1 MTYLNSNQLKQY
13 EDEGFVSPINIF
25 SKEKAKEIRNEIE
38 LIEKIMP
45 EELEK
50 SGRYNA
56 HLISPLLDE
65 VTHNSKILDA
75 VESLI
80 GKNILVCGTTLFI
93 KNPYE
98 KGFVSYHQ
106 DAKYIGLEPHNWV
119 TAWVAI
125 TDSNEKN
132 GCMRMWSGSHKDD
145 LKDHNQMFNEGNLL
159 TRGQTVNNVPKEIP
173 TMMQY
178 NTHINKESMFN
189 TPPVM
194 SIYAVNRSLNWLDS
208 IGGVPEMEIK
218 NRAKAKKLYEEIERN
233 SLFRCPVNQ
242 DDRSMMNIPFVFN
255 DNLDELHFLEFCKD
269 RGLFTLKGHRSVGG
283 FRASIYNAM
292 PEAGVDALVQAM
304 KDYESK

>member
-1 MTYLNSNQLKQY
+1 MSYLTSNQLKQY
-13 EDEGFVSPINIF
+13 EDEGFVSPIDIF

-38 LIEKIMP
+38 LIEKDMP

-65 VTHNSKILDA
+65 VTHNPKILNA

-93 KNPYE
+93 KNPHE

-132 GCMRMWSGSHKDD
+132 GCMRMWSSSHKDN
-145 LKDHNQMFNEGNLL
+145 LKDHDQMFNEGNLL
-159 TRGQTVNNVPKEIP
+159 TRGQTINNVPKEKVKSLVLKAGQMSLHHP
-173 TMMQY
+173 KVV
-178 NTHINKESMFN
+178 HGSELNKSNDRRIGFVIQSYIGTNVKQVLGKNSVQLARGVDNFN
-189 TPPVM
+189 YHKKIGRPK
-194 SIYAVNRSLNWLDS
+194 SLMNNSDLK
-208 IGGVPEMEIK
+208 IK
-218 NRAKAKKLYEEIERN
+218 KEE
-233 SLFRCPVNQ
+233 
-242 DDRSMMNIPFVFN
+242 N
-255 DNLDELHFLEFCKD
+255 DNLQEIFY
-269 RGLFTLKGHRSVGG
+269 RGSSKKGT
-283 FRASIYNAM
+283 Y
-292 PEAGVDALVQAM
+292 
-304 KDYESK
+304 

>member
-1 MTYLNSNQLKQY
+1 MTYLTSNQLKQY

-38 LIEKIMP
+38 FIEKIMP

-159 TRGQTVNNVPKEIP
+159 TRGQTVNNVPKEKVKPLILKAGQMSLHHP
-173 TMMQY
+173 KVVHGSEQNESNDRRIGFVIQSYIGTNVQQVLG
-178 NTHINKESMFN
+178 INNVQLARGLDEFN
-189 TPPVM
+189 YHKKIGRP
-194 SIYAVNRSLNWLDS
+194 NSLMD
-208 IGGVPEMEIK
+208 K
-218 NRAKAKKLYEEIERN
+218 NDLKIKKLENNNLQEI
-233 SLFRCPVNQ
+233 FY
-242 DDRSMMNIPFVFN
+242 
-255 DNLDELHFLEFCKD
+255 
-269 RGLFTLKGHRSVGG
+269 KGSTKKGT
-283 FRASIYNAM
+283 Y
-292 PEAGVDALVQAM
+292 
-304 KDYESK
+304 